1 MIPTVGEVYELA
13 RAALGEHDVT
23 GGEAFGQEVLEPHFR
38 TAYRKLIRVLSLYD
52 NRFVRRD
59 LHYLLP
65 AHTAVF
71 VPSQAGAA
79 DFGEPLSVWSKDV
92 ADTFTVTAA
101 SITANDLTLTTSTPH
116 GLPLGSN
123 IVVYGVLG
131 FRNDKV
137 NSEWI
142 VGAVPSPTQLTLN
155 GCIEAG
161 SYVSGG
167 TVVSSSSS
175 WGDPIRSVD
184 DSINL
189 GVSSGS
195 RLDSYK
201 WSHDQFQFPPS
212 SQARLLKVEY
222 TISGNPPK
230 QESRSVH
237 LDDSLDFLAYY
248 TAYLAAKSLGADN
261 AASSLLMDAVGS
273 NMNADANGGFLG
285 EHVKQGILAL
295 QQTSYVAPRFRPRR
309 NRRVG
314 ILGY

>member
-1 MIPTVGEVYELA
+1 MIPTVGDVYTLA

-52 NRFVRRD
+52 NRYVRRD

-65 AHTAVF
+65 AYTGVF
-71 VPSQAGAA
+71 VPSQAGAS
-79 DFGEPLSVWSKDV
+79 DFGEPISVWNRDV
-92 ADTFTVTAA
+92 SASFTVTAA
-101 SITANDLTLTTSTPH
+101 TTTANDLTLTTSAAH
-116 GLPLGSN
+116 GLSQGSN

-142 VGAVPSPTQLTLN
+142 VGAVPSTTELTLN
-155 GCIEAG
+155 GCVETGA
-161 SYVSGG
+161 YTSGG
-167 TVVSSSSS
+167 TVVSSSGS
-175 WGDPIRSVD
+175 WGDPIRSID
-184 DSINL
+184 DSVNL
-189 GVSSGS
+189 SASSGS
-195 RLDSYK
+195 HLGLYK

-212 SQARLLKVEY
+212 SQSRLIKIEY
-222 TISGNPPK
+222 TMSGNPPK

-248 TAYLAAKSLGADN
+248 TAYLAAKSLGADR
-261 AASSLLMDAVGS
+261 AASMLLMDAVGS
-273 NMNADANGGFLG
+273 DSDADANGGFLG

-295 QQTSYVAPRFRPRR
+295 QQTSYVPPRFRPRR
-309 NRRVG
+309 NTRSRIVG
-314 ILGY
+314 Y